1 MNLTSPTQIKKLL
14 SKEGTRPTKRFS
26 QNFLIN
32 KGLLEK
38 IIKAS
43 DIKKK
48 DVILEVGPGLGV
60 LTKELAKKS
69 AIVLTV
75 EKDKKMVAIL
85 KKVLKEEEIE
95 NVKIINK
102 DILKLNFESGILST
116 KKGKG
121 FSKLSAVGGKSKKRN
136 ESHSKIRQVSAET
149 FDEQIRQSW
158 KPYKV
163 IANIPYNI
171 TSALI
176 RKFLE
181 ADNKPTEIILMIQKE
196 VAQRICKK
204 DKMSLLSLSV
214 QFYAE
219 PKILFYV
226 SRKSFFPAP
235 KVDSAIIKIIPK
247 EKSAKNP
254 EIFFKLIK
262 AGFSSPRKLLIKNLS
277 DGLKLEKENL
287 KKVFEKIKLSPKIR
301 AEDLK
306 LQDWLNLSTHPFGDQ
321 VSTSIHRRL
330 L

>member
-1 MNLTSPTQIKKLL
+1 MNLTSPTQIKEIL
-14 SKEGTRPTKRFS
+14 SEEGIRPTKRFG

-38 IIKAS
+38 IIKVS
-43 DIKKK
+43 NIKKT
-48 DVILEVGPGLGV
+48 DIILEVGPGLGV

-69 AIVLTV
+69 AMVLAV

-95 NVKIINK
+95 NVKIIND
-102 DILKLNFESGILST
+102 DILSLSLDSGILNTEKS
-116 KKGKG
+116 KG
-121 FSKLSAVGGKSKKRN
+121 FSKLSAVGGKSKERN
-136 ESHSKIRQVSAET
+136 ESYSKVRRISAET
-149 FDEQIRQSW
+149 FDEQMRQSC
-158 KPYKV
+158 KSYKV

-171 TSALI
+171 TSAII

-181 ADNKPTEIILMIQKE
+181 EDNKPTEIILMVQKE

-214 QFYAE
+214 QFYAD

-226 SRKSFFPAP
+226 QKRSFFPAP
-235 KVDSAIIKIIPK
+235 KIDSAIIKITPK
-247 EKSAKNP
+247 EKTAKNS

-277 DGLKLEKENL
+277 EGLGLEKENL
-287 KKVFEKIKLSPKIR
+287 KKLFEKVNLSPKIR
-301 AEDLK
+301 AENLK
-306 LQDWLNLSTHPFGDQ
+306 IQDWLNLS
-321 VSTSIHRRL
+321 VL
-330 L
+330 LET